1 MYIYACTY
9 TYTFVCYYHFVFGFL
24 HVRSYLLLLLFGVTS
39 FCYSLA
45 RSFVCALF
53 LSPANRNHEK
63 QKSKLVIAFIQY
75 RARDARARTQARHKK
90 TNANAYV
97 SAVPRERPRERM
109 KRERERERISVS
121 FSLLLYSCCYVIL
134 CLVSFFAN
142 TIFKL
147 RDTLGTLF
155 ESVSLS
161 LLLHAAAV

>member
-109 KRERERERISVS
+109 KRERERESA
-121 FSLLLYSCCYVIL
+121 FQLASLYYCIV
-134 CLVSFFAN
+134 VVM
-142 TIFKL
+142 
-147 RDTLGTLF
+147 LF
-155 ESVSLS
+155 CVWYLS
-161 LLLHAAAV
+161 LQIQYSS